1 MPEVL
6 SLVGE
11 RLGQSELYEMLLSVA
26 PDLASTVDRKAIIKQ
41 MIAENTAALA
51 SLPAE
56 YALKASA
63 LRDEVREL
71 NKELASFTG
80 GNQPM
85 IEVVGR
91 KDDLER
97 KRTENVLQI
106 ADLAAENSVRIAA
119 LVDDNF
125 SINQEL
131 ASTESAEANRM
142 MQRITS
148 LAAEL
153 QELSKALATV
163 GFAETDQPMEDE
175 NELAGRKRGRG
186 E

>member
-1 MPEVL
+1 MNCTHA
-6 SLVGE
+6 
-11 RLGQSELYEMLLSVA
+11 QHVA
-26 PDLASTVDRKAIIKQ
+26 PDLVSLVDRNSVLKQ
-41 MIAENTAALA
+41 KRAENMMQIAEHAEQA
-51 SLPAE
+51 S
-56 YALKASA
+56 
-63 LRDEVREL
+63 
-71 NKELASFTG
+71 
-80 GNQPM
+80 
-85 IEVVGR
+85 
-91 KDDLER
+91 
-97 KRTENVLQI
+97 
-106 ADLAAENSVRIAA
+106 A

-125 SINQEL
+125 RINQEL